1 MCEAQV
7 SDRKCQVAKTVG
19 LLLFLTSIPDMQRI
33 RSIFPIRNLDITH
46 PSVADLGFSKGGFW
60 FYKKFCSELVEDQK
74 NVAASFFRHIKHTAR

>member
-19 LLLFLTSIPDMQRI
+19 LLLFLMSIPDMQLI

-46 PSVADLGFSKGGFW
+46 PSVADLGFSKGVSGFT
-60 FYKKFCSELVEDQK
+60 E
-74 NVAASFFRHIKHTAR
+74 SFVQN